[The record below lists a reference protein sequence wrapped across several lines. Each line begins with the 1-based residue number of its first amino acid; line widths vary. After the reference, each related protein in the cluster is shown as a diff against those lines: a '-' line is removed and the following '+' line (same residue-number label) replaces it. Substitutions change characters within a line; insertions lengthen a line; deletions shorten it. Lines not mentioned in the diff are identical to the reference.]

1 MVLCLSRI
9 AATACLAS
17 LLPTAL
23 AIQTPET
30 KPLHILVDGRDGLPI
45 GGTGPGDARTTPED
59 LRFWVGHGLSLGH
72 IRIDDRARQFDEE
85 DEQPYQNEIAR
96 VIFDEGT
103 TTSGAHRLYVLTAAQ
118 RNATPPRPGTIYLLD
133 ATFPDSVSEL
143 HSYDLV
149 DTLTASPAP
158 LWEYDISDIAQLPGT
173 NWIVG
178 VGIATLGSTK
188 ELLVLLFERQVI
200 QGQEELVVIA
210 ESRRPWLELSNA
222 CPGDPSGPARF
233 MRSLT
238 SAVVHDY
245 GTYFGLFAIG
255 NVDPVGRGIRGVA
268 SIKLDPAATLPSSR
282 VVWPTDPRNIFDP
295 YAWAFCDLGITVA
308 SLQADWT
315 RISVSAGVVVDPSV
329 APTSPSPHLYLAA
342 GRFLQVIEVDVSEV
356 FDFVSGTS
364 GPLVGFDYAQ
374 AVSLEP
380 EPVSANE
387 SNLHWIAYTDEG
399 GADLLFATGDNAIYC
414 FKRMAPSQSGRT
426 WQKFNQPPV
435 TGHLMR
441 ENIGAGDRYHLWT
454 VCYDTPS
461 PWTVF
466 DVTDRSLNPG
476 VFPPERLETRYL
488 PAGTD
493 GAVAIPEWNSI
504 YATNFAG
511 LVRYDWFYDFEN
523 GVHFAQPDYDSYQPA
538 IHSEIEYVTEQVELA
553 DLGNQNRFVLTP
565 TGSGKFLSFPI
576 DPITKQPGEP
586 SLLAPYWTPWTHAA
600 QAGST
605 YAHRTTFGWSQTLGR
620 HFVLLDHTRAVSASP
635 TQDELRLGRYRMEA
649 NPTVMAGEYFE
660 ELDLRSMD
668 TADELR
674 AHVYEVSLSSDARW
688 AFVGCGNGW
697 VVVELHDANGD
708 PSFEVVDTRYTVG
721 TIQRPDPFG
730 NQRFY
735 AKVEGIA
742 QTGNHLFVSVIG
754 GAGDP
759 SPGLL
764 AWFAFDPATGQV
776 GERLGTFEG
785 GVGPLLDVPFWEGG
799 PVRVFDV
806 TANLARVYA
815 ASSSSGAVLEFELD
829 KAATPSPTFTL
840 LSHVPGGTHFSQVGD
855 VRPYDVGHPS
865 GLPVVLMS
873 RYRQTIAVLA
883 ADGMIPEPEE
893 P

>member
-1 MVLCLSRI
+1 M
-9 AATACLAS
+9 
-17 LLPTAL
+17 
-23 AIQTPET
+23 
-30 KPLHILVDGRDGLPI
+30 
-45 GGTGPGDARTTPED
+45 
-59 LRFWVGHGLSLGH
+59 
-72 IRIDDRARQFDEE
+72 
-85 DEQPYQNEIAR
+85 
-96 VIFDEGT
+96 
-103 TTSGAHRLYVLTAAQ
+103 
-118 RNATPPRPGTIYLLD
+118 
-133 ATFPDSVSEL
+133 
-143 HSYDLV
+143 
-149 DTLTASPAP
+149 
-158 LWEYDISDIAQLPGT
+158 
-173 NWIVG
+173 
-178 VGIATLGSTK
+178 GIATLGDTQ
-188 ELLVLLFERQVI
+188 ELLVLLFERQVN
-200 QGQEELVVIA
+200 QGQEELVLIA
-210 ESRRPWLELSNA
+210 ESRKQKLALINA
-222 CPGDPSGPARF
+222 CPMEPSGPDRF

-238 SAVVHDY
+238 RAVVHDH
-245 GTYFGLFAIG
+245 GGFFGLYAIG

-282 VVWPTDPRNIFDP
+282 VVWPTDPRHIFDP
-295 YAWAFCDLGITVA
+295 FQWALCDLGITVA
-308 SLQADWT
+308 QLQNDWT

-329 APTSPSPHLYLAA
+329 APVSPSPHLYLAA

-356 FDFVSGTS
+356 FDFVPDNSGD
-364 GPLVGFDYAQ
+364 LVGFDYEQ
-374 AVSLEP
+374 AASLEP
-380 EPVSANE
+380 EPVPANE
-387 SNLHWIAYTDEG
+387 TNLHWIAYTDEG
-399 GADLLFATGDNAIYC
+399 NADLLFVTGDNAIYC
-414 FKRMAPSQSGRT
+414 LKRTAPSQSGRT

-441 ENIGAGDRYHLWT
+441 ENLGSGDRYHLWT

-523 GVHFAQPDYDSYQPA
+523 DVHSAQPDYDSYRPA
-538 IHSEIEYVTEQVELA
+538 IAYGAEFVTEQVELA
-553 DLGNQNRFVLTP
+553 KFGPDDYAVLTP
-565 TGSGKFLSFPI
+565 TGAGGVLLFALDPLDGNPWPPI
-576 DPITKQPGEP
+576 AYSP
-586 SLLAPYWTPWTHAA
+586 PWTDWSTAT
-600 QAGST
+600 GNT
-605 YAHRTTFGWSQTLGR
+605 YAHRATFGWSPTLEQ
-620 HFVLLDHTRAVSASP
+620 HFALLDYTREG
-635 TQDELRLGRYRMEA
+635 TTDELKLGRYRVVPQTSSFASATWED
-649 NPTVMAGEYFE
+649 
-660 ELDLRSMD
+660 LDLRSMD
-668 TADELR
+668 TAGELR
-674 AHVYEVSLSSDARW
+674 AHVFEVSLSTDARW

-764 AWFAFDPATGQV
+764 AWFEFDQTTGQV
-776 GERLGTFEG
+776 GDRLGTFEG
-785 GVGPLLDVPFWEGG
+785 GVGPLLDVPFLEGG
-799 PVRVFDV
+799 PVRVFEV
-806 TANLARVYA
+806 TANLARIYA
-815 ASSSSGAVLEFELD
+815 ASSSSGAVLEFDLD
-829 KAATPSPTFTL
+829 KAATPSPTLTL